1 MGTVHLDPEM
11 ATWSSRLDLEQ
22 LAARVEE
29 IRQRLA
35 DRQQLLESL
44 RAERERAADPASA
57 ADRAAAMTGLAGD
70 VVQLKDQF
78 EGLADVLEWEQR
90 RRGRE
95 RRGAAAG

>member
-1 MGTVHLDPEM
+1 M
-11 ATWSSRLDLEQ
+11 ATWSARLDLEQ

-44 RAERERAADPASA
+44 RAERERDAEPARA
-57 ADRAAAMTGLAGD
+57 ADRAAAIAGLASEA
-70 VVQLKDQF
+70 VQLKDQF
-78 EGLADVLEWEQR
+78 EGLAAVLEWEQR

-95 RRGAAAG
+95 DRGTDAG